1 MRVVGFYLSALDLT
15 DERLYNAEKLEATQ
29 RLQAQEPANL
39 LLFCFN
45 RFVCWPNRGIDYQ
58 YINSPF
64 SLPLNFIIII
74 VFKSGNTLLNQP
86 DPEECLLAR
95 CPRSLAEV
103 CMIIFM
109 SEYSL
114 V

>member
-1 MRVVGFYLSALDLT
+1 M
-15 DERLYNAEKLEATQ
+15 
-29 RLQAQEPANL
+29 NL
-39 LLFCFN
+39 LSTGPFFPFQFYYLFF
-45 RFVCWPNRGIDYQ
+45 
-58 YINSPF
+58 
-64 SLPLNFIIII
+64 
-74 VFKSGNTLLNQP
+74 FKSGNTLLNNP

-95 CPRSLAEV
+95 CPRNLAEV

>member
-1 MRVVGFYLSALDLT
+1 MDLFIGLTNEFTISGPFFPLSV
-15 DERLYNAEKLEATQ
+15 
-29 RLQAQEPANL
+29 L
-39 LLFCFN
+39 LSFF
-45 RFVCWPNRGIDYQ
+45 F
-58 YINSPF
+58 F
-64 SLPLNFIIII
+64 
-74 VFKSGNTLLNQP
+74 FKSGHTLLNNP

-95 CPRSLAEV
+95 CPRNLAEV